1 MEGET
6 LKEKNERQEG
16 VILQLQEE
24 NQRLR
29 EMLNAAELRV
39 RQLLEQKGKSVL

>member
-29 EMLNAAELRV
+29 EMLKAAEVRI
-39 RQLLEQKGKSVL
+39 RQLLEQRIMKK

>member
-29 EMLNAAELRV
+29 ILLRAAEARN
-39 RQLLEQKGKSVL
+39 RELLEQKGKNVL

>member
-16 VILQLQEE
+16 VIRELQEN
-24 NQRLR
+24 NQALR
-29 EMLNAAELRV
+29 EMLAAAER
-39 RQLLEQKGKSVL
+39 RIHELEQKAL